1 MPSSKDFNHFVT
13 NPVNIGISRSI
24 QDLSHSV
31 KFSFNVGEVIPF
43 ECFQVLPGDTIS
55 IDTSKVVRIQ
65 PMVCPVMDDLFLD
78 TYYFFIPNR
87 LVWDHW
93 INFMGE
99 NTESAWTPT
108 TEYTIPQI
116 VMPTNGFDAGTI
128 ADYLGI
134 PIGIGPNGPVN
145 NSVSALPFR
154 AYALTMDQW
163 FRSEVVDN
171 PVHVYKD
178 DTTRTGVNTGD
189 QVTDIELGGK
199 PYIACKLPDYFN
211 TCTPSPQKGNSV
223 NLFETGKIPVYPTG
237 SRLDQFNSTK
247 FPNGLASD
255 ANHIMWYGVDGTSG
269 TGITRQDFQVSNILG
284 ASRTSYSNSVGD
296 GVSWSTPSSGSTYV
310 MPANLYADLASAT
323 PFTINDLRTAFAIQ
337 RYMERQAISGSRYI
351 EYIKAFYN
359 VDSPDARLQRVEYLG
374 GNRLP
379 LNITQVTQTSA
390 TDSVTP
396 QGNVAGMSH
405 TGDNHSDFTKSFTED
420 GMILGVCVV
429 RYKNSYQQGVNRQWL
444 QKTKYDFY
452 NPVFA
457 NLGNQAVY
465 TDEIYYGIG
474 HSGQANSIFGYQE
487 AWAHYRYL
495 PNRVAGELRSAATTP
510 LDMWHFADN
519 YASRPSL
526 SSSWLH
532 VDKTNVDRAL
542 AVTSSVSNQLIADFW
557 LDISAARPMPS
568 YSIPGLIDH
577 N

>member
-55 IDTSKVVRIQ
+55 IDTSKVVRVQ
-65 PMVCPVMDDLFLD
+65 PLVCPVMDDLYLD

-108 TEYTIPQI
+108 TEYTVPQI
-116 VMPTNGFDAGTI
+116 IMPTNGFNTGTI
-128 ADYLGI
+128 ADY
-134 PIGIGPNGPVN
+134 IGVPTGVGPSGQNQM
-145 NSVSALPFR
+145 SVSALPFR

-178 DTTRTGVNTGD
+178 DTNRTGSNGSD

-223 NLFETGKIPVYPTG
+223 NLFETGKIPVYPT
-237 SRLDQFNSTK
+237 DKTFQNFNSTK

-255 ANHIMWYGVDGTSG
+255 AMPLGYYGVNSNATARVDFDGSHQG
-269 TGITRQDFQVSNILG
+269 LYAD
-284 ASRTSYSNSVGD
+284 RTTYSNSMANGTFVTSGPGSSVG
-296 GVSWSTPSSGSTYV
+296 YV
-310 MPANLYADLASAT
+310 LPNNLYADLASAT

-379 LNITQVTQTSA
+379 LNISQVTQTSA

-405 TGDNHSDFTKSFTED
+405 TGDSHSDFTKSFTED

-429 RYKNSYQQGVNRQWL
+429 RYKNSYQQGCNRQWL

-465 TDEIYYGIG
+465 TDEIYFGIG
-474 HSGQANSIFGYQE
+474 HSGQTNSIFGYQE

-495 PNRVAGELRSAATTP
+495 PNRVAGELRSSASTP

-519 YASRPSL
+519 YSGRPSL
-526 SSSWLH
+526 SSAWLH

-542 AVTSSVSNQLIADFW
+542 AVTSSVSNQLIADFY